1 MADCFA
7 IFEGGGA
14 KGLAHVG
21 VLKAAEL
28 RGLKFLGVAGASAG
42 AIIAALVA
50 AGFKADELFDPG
62 PSSPSA
68 SPRVFAGTNWVDI
81 LGAGTWQ
88 EFKRL
93 KAQAGKVLPAKGSPS
108 LGTAWRGWRFKR
120 KWGARLEAADKQRG
134 FFSTAGFEVW
144 FNGVLQAKLGIPS
157 GAVTFDQLFKAANTI
172 PLKLVSVDIEAQKL
186 VTFSHSTSPDMAVAK
201 AVAASISIP
210 FFFAPTMVDGRA
222 MVDGGLMSNFP
233 AWLFE
238 AERAA
243 SPPFIR
249 TYGFTLI
256 EEEAAVVLP
265 PGTLQA
271 TLDYASHV
279 LQTGVFGGQTL
290 MNDAVEFFQIIP
302 IKTRFK
308 VLDFELTNA
317 EKIELY
323 GEGRQGADN
332 YFNDHG
338 VIDDAAVTV
347 ALKALS
353 DDLRRRIGAPL
364 PGLRANV
371 ILPVRQTHLR
381 VAYSYNMH
389 NDTDDRLL
397 MLRSQTGSGEAL
409 AHRQAVSTNVRLIR
423 AGNTIRGLTKYD
435 TALVRRDLICLISI
449 PIFKTDKDWGISA
462 DLRSDPRGILSFD
475 CNEDILKS
483 FNQSTIQHFF
493 VEASIVIGRLLRGET
508 LEGPVQ

>member
-21 VLKAAEL
+21 ALKAAER

-50 AGFKADELFDPG
+50 AGFKADELFDPS
-62 PSSPSA
+62 PSSPPA
-68 SPRVFAGTNWVDI
+68 SPPVFAGTSWVDI
-81 LGAGTWQ
+81 LGAGTWH
-88 EFKRL
+88 EFKQLR
-93 KAQAGKVLPAKGSPS
+93 AQAGKILPAKGSPG
-108 LGTAWRGWRFKR
+108 LGTVLRGLGFKW
-120 KWGARLEAADKQRG
+120 KWGGRLETAGKQRG
-134 FFSTAGFEVW
+134 LFSTAGFETW
-144 FNGVLQAKLGIPS
+144 FNRVLQAKLRIAS
-157 GAVTFDQLFKAANTI
+157 RAITFDQLSKAPNTI

-186 VTFSHSTSPDMAVAK
+186 VTFSHSTSPNMSVAK

-256 EEEAAVVLP
+256 EEEAAVALSL
-265 PGTLQA
+265 GTLQSS
-271 TLDYASHV
+271 LDYASHV

-302 IKTRFK
+302 IKTRFN
-308 VLDFELTNA
+308 VLDFELSDA

-323 GEGRQGADN
+323 GEGRQGADD

-353 DDLRRRIGAPL
+353 DELRGRIGAPL
-364 PGLRANV
+364 LGLRANV

-381 VAYSYNMH
+381 VAYSYNMQD
-389 NDTDDRLL
+389 DTDDRLL

-409 AHRQAVSTNVRLIR
+409 EHRQVVLTDIRRIR
-423 AGNTIRGLTKYD
+423 AGNTIRGLNKYD

-449 PIFKTDKDWGISA
+449 PIFKADKDWGMSA
-462 DLRSDPRGILSFD
+462 DLRSEPRGVLSFD

-483 FNQSTIQHFF
+483 FNQSAIQHFF